1 MVPKETKEIF
11 NKENKLIYLLI
22 SEDLKT
28 VVAFDGTEQ
37 EMIDLWDKM
46 ATLGH
51 RIIRVDHTMVWT
63 KDNNPFTNVTVI

>member
-1 MVPKETKEIF
+1 MALKETEEIF
-11 NKENKLIYLLI
+11 NKENKLIYLLM

-51 RIIRVDHTMVWT
+51 RITRVDHTMVWT
-63 KDNNPFTNVTVI
+63 ENNNPFTNVTVI